1 MKRAGT
7 YFGIF
12 LLGFWLYAC
21 SSSQSAPIKPV
32 PYPRVVSLAPSLTEI
47 VYALEKQEHLVG
59 VTQHCNYP
67 PSAKAK
73 PKVGGLKNINLE
85 VVLSL
90 KPDLVLCTED
100 GNDLTQLK
108 KLKELGL
115 ELDCFQPANLEE
127 VLETILQIGELLS
140 CPEKAKEIIQQL
152 KAKQEEVEKRIKKT
166 KPVPVL
172 VVFQHSP
179 LISAGPDTFAND
191 LVKKAGGINL
201 ADDAPLPYP
210 VYNQELVIKKSPQV
224 IIDTAMSSDAQS
236 RSQILK
242 FWSHWKELPAVKNQ
256 RIYLLNPDLLTRP
269 GPRLFAGLE
278 QLAHLLHPE
287 VFEESSQ

>member
-1 MKRAGT
+1 MNRAIT
-7 YFGIF
+7 YLGIF
-12 LLGFWLYAC
+12 LAGLWLCSC
-21 SSSQSAPIKPV
+21 SSPQSTRPESV
-32 PYPRVVSLAPSLTEI
+32 PSPRIVSLAPSLTEI
-47 VYALEKQEHLVG
+47 VYALGKQEHLVG

-67 PSAKAK
+67 PSVKTK

-85 VVLSL
+85 LVLSL

-115 ELDCFQPANLEE
+115 SLHCFQPANLQE
-127 VLETILQIGELLS
+127 VLESILQIGDLLS
-140 CPEKAKEIIQQL
+140 AQEQAEKLVKEL
-152 KAKQEEVEKRIKKT
+152 KDREKKIEQKLKNT
-166 KPVPVL
+166 QAVKVL

-179 LISAGPDTFAND
+179 LICAGPGTFASD

-210 VYNQELVIKKSPQV
+210 VYNQELVIKKSPEV
-224 IIDTAMSSDAQS
+224 IIDTAMSSDTQS
-236 RSQILK
+236 RSRALK
-242 FWSHWKELPAVKNQ
+242 FWSRWEELPAVKNQ

-269 GPRLFAGLE
+269 GPRLFLGLE
-278 QLAHLLHPE
+278 QLAQLLHPE
-287 VFEESSQ
+287 VFKERSQ